1 MGFNCS
7 YNLYLKPAQFLQGLE
22 KLRPYELLIRSDE
35 ERALRREKE
44 ANFPYTSDPYYELL
58 DTPIDE
64 IVTDFPKLLAQVH
77 QEENLEDIL
86 EGNLYPED
94 SKEDLLKCSLYREN
108 PAEGIITLNF
118 YPRTKYF
125 YYPGIWKHGH
135 ILVDVAFSLDKNQS
149 FISYD
154 HPSLSFVREVLL
166 ALKPV
171 YGHLEG
177 DWPSWWYRP
186 TDESIPWG
194 GSYGSPVIGPAL
206 AERIKPLFDLSDPDS
221 GLINYHNLEGMYWL
235 TSEYSEAEW
244 QKQHSNIYGPPRN
257 DAERRHGEAHVRLI
271 EALRTVPVSF
281 LGEL

>member
-1 MGFNCS
+1 MGFSCS
-7 YNLYLKPAQFLQGLE
+7 YNLYLKPENFLQALE
-22 KLRPYELLIRSDE
+22 KLKPYELLLRSDE
-35 ERALRREKE
+35 EQTSRREKE
-44 ANFPYTSDPYYELL
+44 ANFPYTRDSYYYNL
-58 DTPIDE
+58 DTPISE
-64 IVTDFPKLLAQVH
+64 IIAKFPALLASV
-77 QEENLEDIL
+77 EEDPENLEDIY
-86 EGNLYPED
+86 ENPET
-94 SKEDLLKCSLYREN
+94 EDMLKCSLYREN